1 MPRRNGYGNFL
12 CAAVTVTAFSLAA
25 SARADIP
32 AGYAGKPFD
41 PAVAGGV
48 GIIPTTVKAGPY
60 SIPGRLDFVNYDMGG
75 EMVAFH
81 AGDHI
86 LDKAGHG
93 YRTDM
98 PVPTFS
104 KTSMTEGDVWYDN
117 GTALDGTPYPSAT
130 TSDFYIGAVQV
141 GDWFDFTVNVQTAGT
156 YSLSSTWS
164 SGNGPPGGE
173 GGDGSMGLEVFVN
186 GTKVATWA
194 AEFPNYQT
202 TTNFHNWKSY
212 PNFATITLEAGAWL
226 IKLQSTS
233 KHLNLDYVDFELAG
247 ADGGGLDNGDSSSS
261 GSPGGS
267 GSAGT
272 SGSSG
277 TGSSGTLASSGAAAT
292 SGSGST
298 SASGAPAIS
307 GSMSSSGTNPA
318 TSGDTSSGNGS
329 AGTAGGGS
337 SGTSSVASGS
347 SPAPGGTVAPTGG
360 SHSTG
365 CSMLPASRPLAGGA
379 TIGVLV
385 GLFFTGIARRR
396 TRSS

>member
-1 MPRRNGYGNFL
+1 MNRFL
-12 CAAVTVTAFSLAA
+12 RSSLALLSASFLPIFVEA
-25 SARADIP
+25 SASADIP

-104 KTSMTEGDVWYDN
+104 KTSTTEGDVWYDN
-117 GTALDGTPYPSAT
+117 GNALDGTPYPST
-130 TSDFYIGAVQV
+130 TTTDFYIGAVQV
-141 GDWFDFTVNVQTAGT
+141 GDWFNFTVNVQTAGT
-156 YSLSSTWS
+156 YSVSSTWS

-186 GTKVATWA
+186 GTKLATWT

-212 PNFATITLEAGAWL
+212 PNFATIALQAGPQL

-233 KHLNLDYVDFELAG
+233 KHLNLDYVDIELAG
-247 ADGGGLDNGDSSSS
+247 ADGGAATSADASTSGDASSS
-261 GSPGGS
+261 GASSGSSGGS
-267 GSAGT
+267 GSASGT
-272 SGSSG
+272 STGTGASSGTVATSSGSSASGSVVATSGSTAASGSAGPTTGSGAGTPGGSASGGTSATGGTSSGAPAGAAVSSHGTGCSIVATKRSSGSSG
-277 TGSSGTLASSGAAAT
+277 AMTIALAALFMA
-292 SGSGST
+292 
-298 SASGAPAIS
+298 
-307 GSMSSSGTNPA
+307 
-318 TSGDTSSGNGS
+318 
-329 AGTAGGGS
+329 
-337 SGTSSVASGS
+337 
-347 SPAPGGTVAPTGG
+347 
-360 SHSTG
+360 
-365 CSMLPASRPLAGGA
+365 R
-379 TIGVLV
+379 V
-385 GLFFTGIARRR
+385 GRRR
-396 TRSS
+396 ARSS

>member
-1 MPRRNGYGNFL
+1 
-12 CAAVTVTAFSLAA
+12 LAA

-32 AGYAGKPFD
+32 AGYTGKPFD

-104 KTSMTEGDVWYDN
+104 KTSMMEGDVWYDN

-141 GDWFDFTVNVQTAGT
+141 GDWFNFTVNVQTAGT

-186 GTKVATWA
+186 GTKLATWT

-212 PNFATITLEAGAWL
+212 PSFATVTLEAGAQL

-247 ADGGGLDNGDSSSS
+247 ADGGLDNGDSSSS
-261 GSPGGS
+261 GSPGS

-277 TGSSGTLASSGAAAT
+277 TGTSGTLASSGAAPT
-292 SGSGST
+292 SGSI
-298 SASGAPAIS
+298 SASGAPATS
-307 GSMSSSGTNPA
+307 GSTSSSGTNPA
-318 TSGDTSSGNGS
+318 TSGDTSSGSGS
-329 AGTAGGGS
+329 AGAAGGGS
-337 SGTSSVASGS
+337 SGTSSEASGS

-365 CSMLPASRPLAGGA
+365 CSVLPASRPLAGGA
-379 TIGVLV
+379 AIGVLV

>member
-1 MPRRNGYGNFL
+1 VYGNFL
-12 CAAVTVTAFSLAA
+12 RLALSATAFFSAA
-25 SARADIP
+25 SAQADIP

-141 GDWFDFTVNVQTAGT
+141 GDWFNFTVNVQTAGT
-156 YSLSSTWS
+156 YTLSSTWS

-186 GTKVATWA
+186 DTKVATWT

-212 PNFATITLEAGAWL
+212 PSFATITLEAGAWL

-247 ADGGGLDNGDSSSS
+247 ADGGLDNGDSSSS

-277 TGSSGTLASSGAAAT
+277 TGGSGTLATSGATPT
-292 SGSGST
+292 SGSI
-298 SASGAPAIS
+298 SASGAVAIS
-307 GSMSSSGTNPA
+307 GSMSSSGATPA
-318 TSGDTSSGNGS
+318 TSGDNTSTGNAS
-329 AGTAGGGS
+329 ASTAGGGS
-337 SGTSSVASGS
+337 SGTSSEASGS
-347 SPAPGGTVAPTGG
+347 SPAPGGTVAPAGG

-365 CSMLPASRPLAGGA
+365 CAVLPAKRPLAGGA
-379 TIGVLV
+379 AIGVLV
-385 GLFFTGIARRR
+385 GLFFTGLARRR

>member
-1 MPRRNGYGNFL
+1 MNRPQRHTFL
-12 CAAVTVTAFSLAA
+12 PFVLCSVSLLSAA
-25 SARADIP
+25 SAQADIP

-41 PAVAGGV
+41 PATAGGV

-60 SIPGRLDFVNYDMGG
+60 TIPGRLDFVNYDMGG

-104 KTSMTEGDVWYDN
+104 KTSVAEGDVWYDN
-117 GTALDGTPYPSAT
+117 GNALDGTQYPSAT
-130 TSDFYIGAVQV
+130 TTDFYIGAVQV
-141 GDWFDFTVNVQTAGT
+141 GDWFNFTVNVQTAGT
-156 YSLSSTWS
+156 YSISSTWS

-186 GTKVATWA
+186 GTKLATWT

-212 PNFATITLEAGAWL
+212 PNFATIALEAGPQL

-233 KHLNLDYVDFELAG
+233 KHLNLDYVDIELAG
-247 ADGGGLDNGDSSSS
+247 ADGGAAPIPDASTSADASSS
-261 GSPGGS
+261 GASSGSSASGSGSASGSSAGTGASSGTLATSSGASASGSVVATSGSQATS

-272 SGSSG
+272 T
-277 TGSSGTLASSGAAAT
+277 TGDGAGT
-292 SGSGST
+292 SGG
-298 SASGAPAIS
+298 GA
-307 GSMSSSGTNPA
+307 
-318 TSGDTSSGNGS
+318 S
-329 AGTAGGGS
+329 AGTGATGS
-337 SGTSSVASGS
+337 ASS
-347 SPAPGGTVAPTGG
+347 SPSGNAVAASHG
-360 SHSTG
+360 SG
-365 CSMLPASRPLAGGA
+365 CSILATKRSASSSSAMTIALAA
-379 TIGVLV
+379 
-385 GLFFTGIARRR
+385 LFFTRVARRR
-396 TRSS
+396 ARSS